1 MPVIMPE
8 NKEALEIYSMVCTQM
23 IVSGF
28 GDPIGIDFKAVKIV
42 LDLYE
47 VENQSE
53 CFKKVVT
60 IASHIIK
67 ASQEKRSVDAKIK

>member
-1 MPVIMPE
+1 MPE
-8 NKEALEIYSMVCTQM
+8 NKEALEIYSLVCNQM

-28 GDPIGIDFKAVKIV
+28 GEPIGIDFKAIKIV

-47 VENQSE
+47 IDNQPE

-60 IASHIIK
+60 VARHFIK
-67 ASQEKRSVDAKIK
+67 AGQEKRSINAKTQ